1 MFNQFNQ
8 YNIQFNIQFFFYPK
22 KNENILKK
30 IHAVRCNAITSVI
43 ILNNLFA
50 NNFTNANLLTNN
62 TIVSTHNQNPSWT
75 LSSTNSCARCML
87 LRNYNTILNQTILSC
102 HQNLLTIQQ
111 FSDVLNNTVITPN
124 LNNVKQK
131 KTDNWKPINP
141 RQKQKKQ

>member
-30 IHAVRCNAITSVI
+30 IHTVRCNAITSVI

-87 LRNYNTILNQTILSC
+87 LHNYNTILNQTILSR
-102 HQNLLTIQQ
+102 HKNLLNIQQ
-111 FSDVLNNTVITPN
+111 VSDVLNNSVFTTN
-124 LNNVKQK
+124 SNNA
-131 KTDNWKPINP
+131 
-141 RQKQKKQ
+141 KQKKQITQNPLIPF

>member
-87 LRNYNTILNQTILSC
+87 LHNYNTILNQTILSC